1 MKNNISKIKLMIIYH
16 SGMAKASQK
25 IFEEFSKNE
34 FIEKILVLVP
44 KRMPTE
50 KIFIP
55 SGFLELRQTI
65 RKDNLT
71 IKPVNF
77 LKWKSHL
84 INPVSVLIN
93 VLKFKPSV
101 ILVFNE
107 GYSGDLFSVSLIRGI
122 VSIFGLK
129 PEIFFYQFENINK
142 YKICVEKKIAAWFIK
157 KNVKY
162 GFFCS
167 EGAKKALNQSGWFP
181 KLKNIW
187 WGVDIKHFQKYIPKE
202 EIITLKNKIGLPLN
216 HKVIGFVGRFI
227 EEKGVRDLV
236 EAFLK
241 IDIPSTLLLVGDGPE
256 IEYLKGKQKEVTD
269 RNKQIIILPPQDFTN
284 MPIIY
289 RLIDILILPSKSTN
303 YWKEQYGRV
312 LIEAMASGIPV
323 VGSNSGAIPEVIDGM
338 GSIFEEGNIE
348 NLGKAISN
356 ELNNFSTAKKK
367 QFQEYARKGSV
378 ENFVKEIVSFIIFK
392 K

>member
-1 MKNNISKIKLMIIYH
+1 MAKNTISKIKLMIIYH

-34 FIEKILVLVP
+34 FIEEILVLVP
-44 KRMPTE
+44 KRMPSE
-50 KIFIP
+50 KIYAS
-55 SGFLELRQTI
+55 SGFLELKQTI

-77 LKWKSHL
+77 LKWKYHL

-93 VLKFKPSV
+93 ILKFKPSA

-142 YKICVEKKIAAWFIK
+142 IYVEKKIAAWFIK

-167 EGAKKALNQSGWFP
+167 QDARKSLNQSGWFP
-181 KLKNIW
+181 KLKNVW

-216 HKVIGFVGRFI
+216 YKVIGFIGRFT
-227 EEKGVRDLV
+227 EEKGVRGLG

-256 IEYLKGKQKEVTD
+256 FEYLKGKQKEVTD
-269 RNKQIIILPPQDFTN
+269 KNKQIVILSPQDFTN

-289 RLIDILILPSKSTN
+289 RLMDVLVLPSKSTN

-348 NLGKAISN
+348 NLAKAILN
-356 ELNNFSTAKKK
+356 ELNNFSPAKGK
-367 QFQEYARKGSV
+367 QLQEYSRRGSV
-378 ENFVKEIVSFIIFK
+378 ENFVKEIVNFIIFK